1 MFFFAKKKKSKI
13 GLSVE
18 NRKTHPKWK
27 TTPAG
32 TADII
37 IQFCM
42 QHRMM
47 MSALCLLALA
57 FQAQGTQS
65 GELLTDTAEQ
75 SAVAAAQHELAI
87 IQVFE
92 DEYHY
97 LCN

>member
-1 MFFFAKKKKSKI
+1 
-13 GLSVE
+13 
-18 NRKTHPKWK
+18 
-27 TTPAG
+27 
-32 TADII
+32 
-37 IQFCM
+37 
-42 QHRMM
+42 